1 MSTRI
6 DIVAGF
12 LESGKTKF
20 INEYLRNKQYDD
32 KDNILLIVL
41 EEGFTE
47 YSIPFSSKNYIKI
60 ERFKDINCLTK
71 EYLKKCSN
79 LYNYILIEYNGTWN
93 IEEFLDIKLPYSCYL
108 GKIYCLVNADTFDV
122 YFRNIDSMVE
132 QIINSDEFYISG
144 SNSIEKTEKITS
156 YIRAL
161 QPSADIFYI
170 DESGNY
176 KKIFPLSLKLKN
188 LIYRIIKFVIV
199 ILFFLLLL
207 GVKIQIIKVQDINDF
222 NRMFFGI
229 ILQAIPFLL
238 IGIVLSSCIQFLVSE
253 EKFIYFASRHK
264 VLSYPIFLFMDCI
277 LPLCDCAMVPI
288 TEKFIQK
295 GLKVSHA
302 MTFFCISSSIN
313 PIVILATIYAFPE
326 NNKVIWIRI
335 LVSIML
341 SALVGISFYFVEKNK
356 NFSPYKKN
364 KIPLFNNIE
373 YEITKITKKGK
384 KFRFLALG
392 IHIGN
397 EFLRIMMFIIIGAF
411 ISTIAQIL
419 KMNPAFSGYFTND
432 YAFLYMF
439 FASVFLSICASSNAF
454 IAKGFT
460 NSLPLMSVIPF
471 MVFGPLLDIKNL
483 IVMSSRFSKKFM
495 TIFIII
501 LLVCYIMYFVF
512 FNMEIKL

>member
-1 MSTRI
+1 M
-6 DIVAGF
+6 
-12 LESGKTKF
+12 
-20 INEYLRNKQYDD
+20 
-32 KDNILLIVL
+32 
-41 EEGFTE
+41 
-47 YSIPFSSKNYIKI
+47 
-60 ERFKDINCLTK
+60 
-71 EYLKKCSN
+71 
-79 LYNYILIEYNGTWN
+79 
-93 IEEFLDIKLPYSCYL
+93 
-108 GKIYCLVNADTFDV
+108 
-122 YFRNIDSMVE
+122 
-132 QIINSDEFYISG
+132 
-144 SNSIEKTEKITS
+144 
-156 YIRAL
+156 
-161 QPSADIFYI
+161 
-170 DESGNY
+170 
-176 KKIFPLSLKLKN
+176 
-188 LIYRIIKFVIV
+188 
-199 ILFFLLLL
+199 
-207 GVKIQIIKVQDINDF
+207 
-222 NRMFFGI
+222 
-229 ILQAIPFLL
+229 
-238 IGIVLSSCIQFLVSE
+238 
-253 EKFIYFASRHK
+253 
-264 VLSYPIFLFMDCI
+264 
-277 LPLCDCAMVPI
+277 
-288 TEKFIQK
+288 QK

-460 NSLPLMSVIPF
+460 NSLPLMSVI
-471 MVFGPLLDIKNL
+471 
-483 IVMSSRFSKKFM
+483 
-495 TIFIII
+495 
-501 LLVCYIMYFVF
+501 
-512 FNMEIKL
+512 

>member
-264 VLSYPIFLFMDCI
+264 VLSYPIFLFMGCI

-356 NFSPYKKN
+356 NFSPYK
-364 KIPLFNNIE
+364 
-373 YEITKITKKGK
+373 
-384 KFRFLALG
+384 
-392 IHIGN
+392 
-397 EFLRIMMFIIIGAF
+397 
-411 ISTIAQIL
+411 
-419 KMNPAFSGYFTND
+419 
-432 YAFLYMF
+432 
-439 FASVFLSICASSNAF
+439 
-454 IAKGFT
+454 
-460 NSLPLMSVIPF
+460 
-471 MVFGPLLDIKNL
+471 
-483 IVMSSRFSKKFM
+483 
-495 TIFIII
+495 
-501 LLVCYIMYFVF
+501 
-512 FNMEIKL
+512 